1 MQLSVLAVGKH
12 PHLGSI
18 RAAAR
23 FGTLV
28 SEHLLMN
35 VPTPLGRPS
44 APSVRKSRMPAD
56 DRHRQLL
63 RSAIDCFARNGFGGT
78 KTKDIAAAA
87 GVSEAI
93 LFRHFATKEDL
104 YHAILDMKENQ
115 EAADQLKRQLDVCAA
130 RRDDAG
136 VFSAIAHAIFAS
148 FQEDPAFHR
157 LILYALLEGHL
168 MASLFHKRFGSRRG
182 DFLRRY
188 VLLRQE
194 EGAFRACDPE
204 LALMFA
210 VGTVV
215 HFAMGKHIFGLKKPA
230 ATDEVIIKQ
239 IVGFILAGLTE
250 PVASRLRTNK
260 KEKETHATS

>member
-1 MQLSVLAVGKH
+1 
-12 PHLGSI
+12 
-18 RAAAR
+18 
-23 FGTLV
+23 
-28 SEHLLMN
+28 
-35 VPTPLGRPS
+35 
-44 APSVRKSRMPAD
+44 MPVD

-104 YHAILDMKENQ
+104 YHAILDMKEEQ
-115 EAADQLKRQLDVCAA
+115 KAADRFKLLVEECAA

-136 VFSAIAHAIFAS
+136 VFSAIAREIFAS

-168 MASLFHKRFGSRRG
+168 MANLFHKRMGSRLH

-188 VLLRQE
+188 MLERQA
-194 EGAFRACDPE
+194 EGAFRHCDAD
-204 LALMFA
+204 LAVMFS

-215 HFAMGKHIFGLKKPA
+215 HFAMGKHLFGMKKPA
-230 ATDEVIIKQ
+230 VADEAVIKDL
-239 IVGFILAGLTE
+239 VRYILAGLTE
-250 PVASRLRTNK
+250 PAAPRLRTNK
-260 KEKETHATS
+260 KERGIHATS